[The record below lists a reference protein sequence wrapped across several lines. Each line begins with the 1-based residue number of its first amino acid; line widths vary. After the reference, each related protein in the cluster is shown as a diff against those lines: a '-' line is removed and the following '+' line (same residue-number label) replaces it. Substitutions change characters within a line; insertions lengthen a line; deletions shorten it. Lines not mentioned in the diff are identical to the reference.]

1 MLTAWDD
8 PELAMLVTAATLGDA
23 DPADIAFEFA
33 VLLNV
38 LVSTLTTFVGEPL
51 SDYYEK
57 IRAWLGA

>member
-1 MLTAWDD
+1 
-8 PELAMLVTAATLGDA
+8 MLVTAATLGDA